1 MLKKIGKGLL
11 KALGVILLLL
21 LVAFVV
27 LYLVYNEPLPKGK
40 EGAEAEA
47 LAQKMLNAVNVDAW
61 DRTNYVEWTF
71 VGLHEYV
78 WDKKRHLVEVRW
90 SDNRVLLNPTTMKG
104 KIYKDGKEQAPD
116 QAMLE
121 TAYSYF
127 INDAFWMNGFVQIR
141 NGSPELRTVD
151 LEDGTQGLLVT
162 YPTGGV
168 TPGDSY
174 LWILDDTGLPK
185 AWKMWVGILPIGGIE
200 VTWENWET
208 FSTGAKVAK
217 SHDAGLKDIAL
228 TGVRAYQTYQE
239 GGYDKD
245 IFAPILE

>member
-11 KALGVILLLL
+11 KALGVIIVLL

-27 LYLVYNEPLPKGK
+27 LYLVYNEPLPEGK
-40 EGAEAEA
+40 QGAEAEA
-47 LAQKMLNAVNVDAW
+47 LAQKMLTAVNADAW
-61 DRTNYVEWTF
+61 EQTNYVEWTF
-71 VGLHEYV
+71 LGMHEYI

-90 SDNRVLLNPTTMKG
+90 SNNRVLLNPTTMKG
-104 KIYKDGKEQAPD
+104 KIYKDEKEQPHN
-116 QAMLE
+116 QETLE
-121 TAYSYF
+121 TANSYF

-141 NGSPELRTVD
+141 NGSPELRAVD

-174 LWILDDTGLPK
+174 LWLLDETGLPK
-185 AWKMWVGILPIGGIE
+185 AWKMWVGILPIGGLE

-217 SHDAGLKDIAL
+217 NHNAGIADVKL
-228 TGVRAYQTYQE
+228 TGVKSYQTYEE